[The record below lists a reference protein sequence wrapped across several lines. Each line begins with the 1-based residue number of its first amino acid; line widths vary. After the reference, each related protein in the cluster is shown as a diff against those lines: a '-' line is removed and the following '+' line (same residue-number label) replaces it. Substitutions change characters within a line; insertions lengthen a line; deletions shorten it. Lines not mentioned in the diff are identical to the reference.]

1 MRAALN
7 NALKSAMKDKEALA
21 VSTLRLIQAAVKD
34 RDIAART
41 KGYTDGI
48 SDDEILTLLQSMIK
62 QRNESIKAVKK
73 GGRMEL
79 VEQEAGEIAVI
90 ERFLPDQMS
99 DDEIEKEVDAVGD
112 VQRVRSFEVAGV
124 QTGPS
129 FAATPPRS
137 MLRNASPPHP
147 VLISPGLLAPN
158 PDLLLRTP
166 IFLPHLSQRYH

>member
-48 SDDEILTLLQSMIK
+48 SDDEILSLLQSMIK
-62 QRNESIKAVKK
+62 QRNESIKAFKK

-90 ERFLPDQMS
+90 ERFLPHQMS
-99 DDEIEKEVDAVGD
+99 DDEVEKEVDAVIAEFNALTLKDMGK
-112 VQRVRSFEVAGV
+112 VMGALKERFPG
-124 QTGPS
+124 
-129 FAATPPRS
+129 S
-137 MLRNASPPHP
+137 MDFSKAS
-147 VLISPGLLAPN
+147 G
-158 PDLLLRTP
+158 
-166 IFLPHLSQRYH
+166 FLKEKLG

>member
-21 VSTLRLIQAAVKD
+21 VSTLRLIQAAIKD

-48 SDDEILTLLQSMIK
+48 SDDEILSLLQSMIK
-62 QRNESIKAVKK
+62 QRNESIKAFKK

-99 DDEIEKEVDAVGD
+99 DDEVEKEVDAVIAEFDALTLKDMGK
-112 VQRVRSFEVAGV
+112 VMGALRERFPG
-124 QTGPS
+124 
-129 FAATPPRS
+129 S
-137 MLRNASPPHP
+137 MDFSKAS
-147 VLISPGLLAPN
+147 G
-158 PDLLLRTP
+158 
-166 IFLPHLSQRYH
+166 FLKEKLG

>member
-7 NALKSAMKDKEALA
+7 NAFKSAMKNKEALA

-48 SDDEILTLLQSMIK
+48 SDDEILGLLQSMIK
-62 QRNESIKAVKK
+62 QRNESIEAFKK

-90 ERFLPDQMS
+90 ERFLPRQMS
-99 DDEIEKEVDAVGD
+99 DDEVEKEVNTVIAE
-112 VQRVRSFEVAGV
+112 F
-124 QTGPS
+124 
-129 FAATPPRS
+129 
-137 MLRNASPPHP
+137 NALTLKDMGK
-147 VLISPGLLAPN
+147 VMGALKERFPGRMDFSRASG
-158 PDLLLRTP
+158 
-166 IFLPHLSQRYH
+166 FLKEKLG

>member
-48 SDDEILTLLQSMIK
+48 SDDEILGLLQSMIR
-62 QRNESIKAVKK
+62 QRNESIEAFKK

-90 ERFLPDQMS
+90 ERFLPRQMS
-99 DDEIEKEVDAVGD
+99 DDEVEKEVNTVIAEFNALTLKDMG
-112 VQRVRSFEVAGV
+112 RVMGALKERFPGRMDF
-124 QTGPS
+124 GK
-129 FAATPPRS
+129 
-137 MLRNASPPHP
+137 AS
-147 VLISPGLLAPN
+147 G
-158 PDLLLRTP
+158 
-166 IFLPHLSQRYH
+166 FLKEKLG

>member
-41 KGYTDGI
+41 KGYMDGI
-48 SDDEILTLLQSMIK
+48 SDDEILSLLQSMIK
-62 QRNESIKAVKK
+62 QRNESIKAFKK

-99 DDEIEKEVDAVGD
+99 DDEIEKEVDAVIAEFDALTLKDMGK
-112 VQRVRSFEVAGV
+112 VMGALRERFPG
-124 QTGPS
+124 
-129 FAATPPRS
+129 S
-137 MLRNASPPHP
+137 MDFSKAS
-147 VLISPGLLAPN
+147 G
-158 PDLLLRTP
+158 
-166 IFLPHLSQRYH
+166 FLKEKLG

>member
-41 KGYTDGI
+41 KGYMDGI
-48 SDDEILTLLQSMIK
+48 SDDEILSLLQSMIK
-62 QRNESIKAVKK
+62 QRNESIKAFKK

-99 DDEIEKEVDAVGD
+99 DDEIEKEVDSVIAEFDALTLKDMGKVMGAL
-112 VQRVRSFEVAGV
+112 RERFPG
-124 QTGPS
+124 
-129 FAATPPRS
+129 S
-137 MLRNASPPHP
+137 MDFSKAS
-147 VLISPGLLAPN
+147 G
-158 PDLLLRTP
+158 
-166 IFLPHLSQRYH
+166 FLKEKLG

>member
-48 SDDEILTLLQSMIK
+48 SDDEILGLLQSMIK
-62 QRNESIKAVKK
+62 QRNESIKAFKK

-99 DDEIEKEVDAVGD
+99 DDEIEKEVDAVIAEFDALTLKDMGK
-112 VQRVRSFEVAGV
+112 VMGALRERFPG
-124 QTGPS
+124 
-129 FAATPPRS
+129 S
-137 MLRNASPPHP
+137 MDFSKAS
-147 VLISPGLLAPN
+147 G
-158 PDLLLRTP
+158 
-166 IFLPHLSQRYH
+166 FLKEKLG

>member
-1 MRAALN
+1 MRATLN

-48 SDDEILTLLQSMIK
+48 SDDEILSLLQSMIK
-62 QRNESIKAVKK
+62 QRNESIKAFKK

-99 DDEIEKEVDAVGD
+99 DDEVEKEVDAVIAEFDALTLKDMGK
-112 VQRVRSFEVAGV
+112 VMGALRERFPG
-124 QTGPS
+124 
-129 FAATPPRS
+129 S
-137 MLRNASPPHP
+137 MDFSKAS
-147 VLISPGLLAPN
+147 G
-158 PDLLLRTP
+158 
-166 IFLPHLSQRYH
+166 FLKEKLG

>member
-7 NALKSAMKDKEALA
+7 NAFKSAMKDKEALA

-48 SDDEILTLLQSMIK
+48 SDDEILGLLQSMIR
-62 QRNESIKAVKK
+62 QRNESIDAFKK

-90 ERFLPDQMS
+90 ERFLPRQMS
-99 DDEIEKEVDAVGD
+99 DDEVEKEVDTVIIE
-112 VQRVRSFEVAGV
+112 F
-124 QTGPS
+124 
-129 FAATPPRS
+129 
-137 MLRNASPPHP
+137 NASTLKDMGR
-147 VLISPGLLAPN
+147 VMGALKERFPGRMNLGKASG
-158 PDLLLRTP
+158 
-166 IFLPHLSQRYH
+166 FLKEKLG

>member
-48 SDDEILTLLQSMIK
+48 SDDEILSLLQSMIK
-62 QRNESIKAVKK
+62 QRNESIKAFKK

-79 VEQEAGEIAVI
+79 VQQEAGEIAVI

-99 DDEIEKEVDAVGD
+99 DGEIEKEVDAVIAEFDALTLKDMGK
-112 VQRVRSFEVAGV
+112 VMGALRERFPG
-124 QTGPS
+124 
-129 FAATPPRS
+129 S
-137 MLRNASPPHP
+137 MDFSKAS
-147 VLISPGLLAPN
+147 G
-158 PDLLLRTP
+158 
-166 IFLPHLSQRYH
+166 FLKEKLG

>member
-48 SDDEILTLLQSMIK
+48 SDDEILSLLQSMIK
-62 QRNESIKAVKK
+62 QRNESIKAFKK

-90 ERFLPDQMS
+90 ERFLPEQMS
-99 DDEIEKEVDAVGD
+99 DDEVEKEVDAVIAEFDALTLKDMGK
-112 VQRVRSFEVAGV
+112 VMGALRERFPG
-124 QTGPS
+124 
-129 FAATPPRS
+129 S
-137 MLRNASPPHP
+137 MDFSKAS
-147 VLISPGLLAPN
+147 G
-158 PDLLLRTP
+158 
-166 IFLPHLSQRYH
+166 FLKEKLG